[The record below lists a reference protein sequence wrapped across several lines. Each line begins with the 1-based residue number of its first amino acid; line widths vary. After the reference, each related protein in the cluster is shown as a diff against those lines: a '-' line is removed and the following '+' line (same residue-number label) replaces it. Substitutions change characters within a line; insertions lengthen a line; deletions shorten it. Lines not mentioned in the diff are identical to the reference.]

1 MLLCKCGSDRVDVK
15 QWNGARARIRC
26 FTCENEAWLDGFT
39 LSSFE
44 PMKLL
49 VAALVDEARKYRQR
63 SPEETRK
70 LQERRRTG

>member
-15 QWNGARARIRC
+15 QWNGGGARIRC

-39 LSSFE
+39 ISSFE
-44 PMKLL
+44 PMKLI

-63 SPEETRK
+63 SPEEKKQIET
-70 LQERRRTG
+70 RRRS